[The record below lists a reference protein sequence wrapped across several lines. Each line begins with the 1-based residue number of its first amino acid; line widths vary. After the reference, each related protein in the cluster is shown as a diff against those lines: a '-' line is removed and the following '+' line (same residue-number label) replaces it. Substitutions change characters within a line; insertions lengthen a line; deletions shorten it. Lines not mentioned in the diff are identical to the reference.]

1 MVDADDVLVIA
12 AKGGDREAW
21 GELVRRH
28 AAPLAAYLGAR
39 LRRVE
44 VIDKLVG
51 DVVVNGWLTLG
62 SLAPGEEVGAW
73 FRRQGAG
80 LAKRWRQEHPDDQLD
95 VGLPPA
101 RLPAEASLADDLR
114 RLDAAIA
121 TLDDQER
128 MAIEQ
133 RWRGRQDLAGVAR
146 IMRVSEEQVRVLLD
160 RALTKLGAQV

>member
-1 MVDADDVLVIA
+1 MPDADDVLVIA

-39 LRRVE
+39 LRRVD

-51 DVVVNGWLTLG
+51 DVVVNGWLTLD

-80 LAKRWRQEHPDDQLD
+80 LAKRWRHEHPEDQID
-95 VGLPPA
+95 VCFPPERLPPDGN
-101 RLPAEASLADDLR
+101 LAEALR

-146 IMRVSEEQVRVLLD
+146 IMRVSEEQVRALLD
-160 RALTKLGAQV
+160 RALTKLGARV